1 LSNVEINSRNGI
13 QKPVIM
19 LISLFNIPNA
29 LADGDYIMMMILLM
43 TLYNMGGG
51 EWKYLCTLLHTEY
64 ASIGIY

>member
-1 LSNVEINSRNGI
+1 
-13 QKPVIM
+13 M